1 MPKLSTACLNKTDD
15 MVKISSDGRLKYV
28 TEDTFKPEP
37 KATQDVAQIIDIGS
51 LPKSVEK
58 LNKAGFRLCTHA
70 RTVMNS
76 FYFNLCTQART
87 VMISFYFRLWTH
99 A

>member
-15 MVKISSDGRLKYV
+15 MVEISSDGRLKYV

-58 LNKAGFRLCTHA
+58 LNKAGCDFPQSCLMSRLVSTSDCA
-70 RTVMNS
+70 LMQELS
-76 FYFNLCTQART
+76 
-87 VMISFYFRLWTH
+87 
-99 A
+99 